1 MRRSFI
7 FFCLMVF
14 IQMLSYGQIHLGD
27 ESILFG
33 DGIIATNTAIID
45 NSMTQTTLGTL
56 SFEGNDTIYIH
67 SQWYLDSLKTYG
79 SPVLAGSGVTVLQNL
94 FISGS
99 ITPTSSLQLVMDTL
113 ASISNPDD
121 SFVNGRLFHT
131 GSGDK
136 FYPLGKAGRY
146 TPTFLFGLEN
156 SSDEIV
162 GLEVFHE
169 ALDLSNLS
177 PIPESS
183 ELWYWKV
190 NGNPKNATIQ
200 LPLLSED
207 LENLNINE
215 LSILNI
221 DTDIMIL
228 TDLGGTADHNNSTIL
243 SGKPINTGYLLL
255 GNVPE
260 TLSLDWPHNLRTF
273 PNPFDDFIILESP
286 VEREK
291 AVTIYNL
298 KGTLYFEG
306 SLQKKLHIDTSGWKT
321 GLYLMTISEGENMV
335 YRKIVKVK

>member
-1 MRRSFI
+1 
-7 FFCLMVF
+7 
-14 IQMLSYGQIHLGD
+14 MLSYGQIHLGD

-45 NSMTQTTLGTL
+45 SSMTQTTIGTL
-56 SFEGNDTIYIH
+56 SFEGNDTIYVH
-67 SQWYLDSLKTYG
+67 SQWYLDSLKTSG
-79 SPVLAGSGVTVLQNL
+79 SPVLAGSGLMVHHKFT
-94 FISGS
+94 ISGS

-113 ASISNPDD
+113 VSISNSDE

-146 TPTFLFGLEN
+146 APTYLFGLEN
-156 SSDEIV
+156 SSDELV

-183 ELWYWKV
+183 ESWYWEV
-190 NGNPKNATIQ
+190 NGNPNNATIQ

-207 LENLNINE
+207 MESLNINE

-221 DTDIMIL
+221 DLDVTIL
-228 TDLGGTADHNNSTIL
+228 TDLGGTIDNSSIL
-243 SGKPINTGYLLL
+243 SSKPINTGYLLL
-255 GNVPE
+255 GNTSK
-260 TLSLDWPHNLRTF
+260 TLGLDRLYNLRTF
-273 PNPFDDFIILESP
+273 PNPFGDFIILESP
-286 VEREK
+286 IEKQK
-291 AVTIYNL
+291 AVVIYDL

-306 SLQKKLHIDTSGWKT
+306 SLPKKLHIDTSVWKP
-321 GLYLMTISEGENMV
+321 GLYLMIISEGENMT
-335 YRKIVKVK
+335 YRKIVKAE